1 MHQRPG
7 GPANRVGGPCV
18 GTGAA
23 TQIGGDPAELTPR
36 AGSPLPCVTMAG
48 PVVLLGA
55 DPFAGTPAA
64 LVEAL
69 AGRSVLVLPT
79 AAAFTHPQR
88 AATRA
93 VEWLAAQGVQAE
105 VAAVLNRRDAA
116 DPAIVAAASAAGAYL
131 LTDGTAMHARS
142 VFKDTPLWE
151 AMCVAH
157 GAGAAMVGAGGGAVV
172 LCDPMADERGG
183 GLTLGL
189 GLLSRMAVLAGHHR
203 WPGHMVKRMRDLAG
217 PDIPIATVGE
227 AAALVHD
234 AAGWRAY
241 GVVDVH
247 VAGQPATLD
256 ALSRR

>member
-1 MHQRPG
+1 
-7 GPANRVGGPCV
+7 
-18 GTGAA
+18 
-23 TQIGGDPAELTPR
+23 
-36 AGSPLPCVTMAG
+36 MAG

-64 LVEAL
+64 LAEVL
-69 AGRSVLVLPT
+69 AGRPVLVLPT

-88 AATRA
+88 AGARV
-93 VEWLAAQGVQAE
+93 VEWLTARGVAAE
-105 VAAVLNRRDAA
+105 VASVLNRRDAA
-116 DPAIVAAASAAGAYL
+116 EPDVVAKATAAGAYL

-189 GLLSRMAVLAGHHR
+189 GLLSRMAVLAGHAR
-203 WPGHMVKRMRDLAG
+203 WPAHMVKRMRELAG
-217 PDIPIATVGE
+217 PDVPVASVGE
-227 AAALVHD
+227 DAALVLADGAWTSH
-234 AAGWRAY
+234 GT
-241 GVVDVH
+241 VDVH
-247 VAGQPATLD
+247 LGGRAVGLE
-256 ALSRR
+256 ALSSR